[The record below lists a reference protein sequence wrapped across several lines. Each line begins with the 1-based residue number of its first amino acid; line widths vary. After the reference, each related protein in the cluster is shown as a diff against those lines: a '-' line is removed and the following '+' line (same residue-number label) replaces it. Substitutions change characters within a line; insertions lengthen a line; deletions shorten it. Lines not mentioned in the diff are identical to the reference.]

1 MYAPKYIRLE
11 KNTYEHCVNVAR
23 SYYSRLQRRRE
34 IEDDII
40 NAGRNPPDGMPKGGT
55 AQDETA
61 EKALRLIQR
70 KAANDEKLLAIED
83 AWHSAARDTAESDF
97 IRLNMFSG
105 IKIRDINLPMPEI
118 TMKRIRKRFLVKLA
132 ENLREI

>member
-1 MYAPKYIRLE
+1 MYTPKYIKLE
-11 KNTYEHCVNVAR
+11 EDVYAHCVNMAR
-23 SYYSRLQRRRE
+23 SYYRRLQRRRE

-40 NAGRNPPDGMPKGGT
+40 NAGRNPPDGMPKGGI
-55 AQDETA
+55 AQDETQD
-61 EKALRLIQR
+61 KAMRLIQ
-70 KAANDEKLLAIED
+70 KKEANEEKIKAIED
-83 AWHSAARDTAESDF
+83 AWHCAACDTAESDF

-105 IKIRDINLPMPEI
+105 IKIRDINIPMPEI